1 MICVSIGKINYPDLL
16 FLLNNEQLVEI
27 RLDMNDF
34 SDDEIRTIF
43 SSTAKTI
50 ATCRPGTFTETE
62 RIEKLKTCIKA
73 GASYVDLELGTDE
86 EYLKELR
93 TLSGENECKIII
105 SCHDQ
110 KKTPS
115 ISELK
120 KIYESCSE
128 KGADIV
134 KIACNIISGSDNARL
149 LSLYDFEDLS
159 EKIPLIAIG
168 MGEKG
173 KITRLAVPLLGA
185 PFTYAS
191 LNDGKETAKGQ
202 ISKSILKEIYKLIT
216 DENN

>member
-1 MICVSIGKINYPDLL
+1 
-16 FLLNNEQLVEI
+16 
-27 RLDMNDF
+27 
-34 SDDEIRTIF
+34 
-43 SSTAKTI
+43 
-50 ATCRPGTFTETE
+50 
-62 RIEKLKTCIKA
+62 
-73 GASYVDLELGTDE
+73 GASYVDLELGIDE

-93 TLSGENECKIII
+93 TLSVENGCKIII
-105 SCHDQ
+105 SSHDQ

-168 MGEKG
+168 MGEIG

-202 ISKSILKEIYKLIT
+202 ISKSVLTEIYKLIT